1 MSSNISIVKSTGWDA
16 AIEDAKKHIER
27 LRGVIAACEEKKPR
41 ENLGLEPLLRYMAS
55 RMPNLRTATQCL
67 RHYQVRDQGVGGSNP
82 LSPTNFKFF
91 VHPLL
96 NAFHQ

>member
-27 LRGVIAACEEKKPR
+27 LRGVIAACEEKKAK
-41 ENLGLEPLLRYMAS
+41 ENLGLEPPLRHMAS

-67 RHYQVRDQGVGGSNP
+67 RQSQNSN
-82 LSPTNFKFF
+82 TVFKTLPSFA
-91 VHPLL
+91 HPARSGLFG
-96 NAFHQ
+96 AIGYY

>member
-55 RMPNLRTATQCL
+55 RMPNLRTATQCSGPGGRRFKSSLPDQFQIL
-67 RHYQVRDQGVGGSNP
+67 RS
-82 LSPTNFKFF
+82 STS
-91 VHPLL
+91 
-96 NAFHQ
+96 